1 MAEETKSDEIGKDQE
16 KKQQDED
23 KEKMGCWAKGGIVLG
38 VLFFIGY
45 LFSGPDV
52 TVKGD
57 IAEIRIKTS
66 ASSSLSLLASD
77 LLEDVYDV
85 ATEYPDVSRLEVTFI
100 MSKSG
105 LTDKYGNPTEEDL
118 PMGTMT
124 YDKEELAEIRKYKA
138 RNTYVYGGGV
148 LSRRDITKGILKIQL
163 RHTHLL
169 DDD

>member
-1 MAEETKSDEIGKDQE
+1 MAEEKTSNETGENQE
-16 KKQQDED
+16 KQDED
-23 KEKMGCWAKGGIVLG
+23 KKKMGCLVTGGVILG
-38 VLFFIGY
+38 VLFVIGY
-45 LFSGPDV
+45 LFGGPDV
-52 TVKGD
+52 TIKGD
-57 IAEIRIKTS
+57 TAEIRIKTS
-66 ASSSLSLLASD
+66 ANWTLSLLASD

-105 LTDKYGNPTEEDL
+105 LTDKYGNPIEEDL

-124 YDKEELAEIRKYKA
+124 YDKEELAEIRKYKN
-138 RNTYVYGGGV
+138 RSTYVYGGGV

-163 RHTHLL
+163 KHTHLL